1 MRQKR
6 LATISSDAKGT
17 VLVELRER
25 FDCGL
30 GLMSK

>member
-6 LATISSDAKGT
+6 LTTISSDVNGT
-17 VLVELRER
+17 LLVELRER

-30 GLMSK
+30 GLMSE